1 MPYTQLANLDFKDI
15 KSSLK
20 DYLRAETDFTDYDF
34 EGSTLSQLL
43 DVLAYNTYYT
53 AFNTNMVVN
62 ELFLDSASLRDNVV
76 SLAKQLGYTPKSI
89 TASTARLSFNVN
101 IPNNAPDYVLLKAG
115 TGFLT
120 NFDDTNYQFVATKD
134 FKAEVANGVA
144 QFEDIQIVEGTLIT
158 TRTAFSTA
166 LKGQKFKI
174 ENSKADINTLTIK
187 VYNSSNS
194 TDFEEWKKADNILDP
209 GVNADSLI
217 YFVNEIEDESYEIIF
232 GDGVLGKSLD
242 NGNVVE
248 ISYVVTHGKDVNGA
262 KTFTFGGVLDDG
274 GGTLTVPFSV
284 SGITTLQ
291 KAEGGEDIESVDKIK
306 YLAPKFFSS
315 QNRAVTSSDY
325 EVIARNVY
333 PAISDII
340 VFGGEEQVPPDYGK
354 VFIAIKPTDASFLSA
369 YTKNQIVNDLKK
381 YSIGSIRPVLV
392 DPSILYV
399 ELDSKIFFDGNKTE
413 LLPQQVAGNAAKG
426 ITEYLKTSQTEK
438 FNGKFRYSKFVSV
451 IDESDRAIKSN
462 LTSVTLRK
470 DFIAQLNSSTFYE
483 ICYQNEFATDC
494 DNPVVSSTGF
504 ITLEYPNYTTY
515 LEDRS
520 GKIVL
525 YRLDPVSGDKIVLN
539 DSLGDIDYAKGE
551 IMLYDLTIIQGSFS
565 DNRIELR
572 VKPASNDVTV
582 LREVYLDVDVAKS
595 KFTATKE

>member
-1 MPYTQLANLDFKDI
+1 M
-15 KSSLK
+15 
-20 DYLRAETDFTDYDF
+20 
-34 EGSTLSQLL
+34 
-43 DVLAYNTYYT
+43 
-53 AFNTNMVVN
+53 
-62 ELFLDSASLRDNVV
+62 V

-89 TASTARLSFNVN
+89 TASTARLNFNVN

-144 QFEDIQIVEGTLIT
+144 QFEDIEIIEGTLIT
-158 TRTAFSTA
+158 TRNPFSTA
-166 LKGQKFKI
+166 QKGQRFKI
-174 ENSKADINTLTIK
+174 ENSKADVNTLTIK
-187 VYNSSNS
+187 VYNNSNS

-209 GVNADSLI
+209 AVNADSLI

-248 ISYVVTHGKDVNGA
+248 MSYVVTHGKDVNGA

-274 GGTLTVPFSV
+274 GGTLTVPFSI

-291 KAEGGEDIESVDKIK
+291 KAEGGEDIESVAKIK

-399 ELDSKIFFDGNKTE
+399 ELDSKIFFDANKTE

-470 DFIAQLNSSTFYE
+470 DFIAQLNSSSFYE
-483 ICYQNEFATDC
+483 ICYQNPFDRDC

-539 DSLGDIDYAKGE
+539 DSLGDVYYSTGE

-572 VKPASNDVTV
+572 VKPASNDIAV

-595 KFTATKE
+595 KFIATKE

>member
-1 MPYTQLANLDFKDI
+1 MPYTQLNNLDFVDI
-15 KSSLK
+15 KTALK
-20 DYLRAETDFTDYDF
+20 DYMRAETDFTDYDF
-34 EGSTLSQLL
+34 EGSALSQLL

-89 TASTARLSFNVN
+89 TAAKSNLSFNVN
-101 IPNNAPDYVLLKAG
+101 IPNNAPDSVTLKKG
-115 TGFLT
+115 SGFLT
-120 NFDDTNYQFVATKD
+120 NLDETSYQFVATKD
-134 FKAEVANGVA
+134 YRAEVANNVA
-144 QFEDIQIVEGTLIT
+144 VFEDVELVEGTLLNTVT
-158 TRTAFSTA
+158 TYNSAV
-166 LKGQKFKI
+166 KGQRFLI
-174 ENSKADINTLTIK
+174 ENSNVDINTLTIRIFD
-187 VYNSSNS
+187 NSNTSVS
-194 TDFEEWKKADNILDP
+194 TEFKKADNILDP
-209 GVNADSLI
+209 TIDSNSKI
-217 YFVNEIEDESYEIIF
+217 YFVNEIEDENYEVIF
-232 GDGVLGKSLD
+232 GDGILGEKLK
-242 NGNVVE
+242 NGNVIE
-248 ISYVVTHGKDVNGA
+248 MSYVITHGKDVNGA
-262 KTFTFGGVLDDG
+262 KAFTFGGVLTDG
-274 GGTLTVPFSV
+274 TININVPYSV
-284 SGITTLQ
+284 KNITTLQ
-291 KAEGGEDIESVDKIK
+291 KAYGGEDIESISKIK

-354 VFIAIKPTDASFLSA
+354 VFLSIKPSDASFLSA
-369 YTKNQIVNDLKK
+369 YTKKQIQEDLKK
-381 YSIGSIRPVLV
+381 YSVGSVRPVLV

-399 ELDSKIFFDGNKTE
+399 EMDSKINFDGTLTE
-413 LLPQQVAGNAAKG
+413 LLPQQIASNGAKA
-426 ITEYLKTSQTEK
+426 ILEYLKTSQTEK
-438 FNGKFRYSKFVSV
+438 FNGKFRYSKFISV

-462 LTSVTLRK
+462 LTSITLRK
-470 DFIAQLNSSTFYE
+470 DFYAQLNSSSFYE
-483 ICYQNEFATDC
+483 ICYQNAFEIEC
-494 DNPVVSSTGF
+494 DEPVVSSTGF

-525 YRLDPVSGDKIVLN
+525 YRLDSVTGEKIVLN
-539 DSLGDIDYAKGE
+539 DSLGDVDYAKGE

-582 LREVYLDVDVAKS
+582 LREVYLDVDVANS
-595 KFTATKE
+595 KFTAIKE

>member
-20 DYLRAETDFTDYDF
+20 DYLRAESDFTDYDF

-89 TASTARLSFNVN
+89 TASTARLNFNVN

-291 KAEGGEDIESVDKIK
+291 KAEGGEDIESVAKIK

-483 ICYQNEFATDC
+483 ICYQNEFDTDC

>member
-1 MPYTQLANLDFKDI
+1 MPYTQLNNLDFNDI
-15 KSSLK
+15 KVALK
-20 DYLRAETDFTDYDF
+20 DYMRAQSDFTDYDF
-34 EGSTLSQLL
+34 EASALSQLL

-76 SLAKQLGYTPKSI
+76 SLAKQLGYSPKSV
-89 TASTARLSFNVN
+89 TASKTNISFNVS
-101 IPNNAPDYVLLKAG
+101 IPNNAPEFVILKEG

-120 NFDDTNYQFVATKD
+120 NYDETTYQFVATKD
-134 FKAEVANGVA
+134 FRAEVANNVA
-144 QFEDIQIVEGTLIT
+144 VFTNIELVEGNLVT
-158 TRTAFSTA
+158 TNTTFQSGI
-166 LKGQKFKI
+166 KGQRFRI
-174 ENSKADINTLTIK
+174 ENSGADMNTLT
-187 VYNSSNS
+187 VRVFQSANSSI
-194 TDFEEWKKADNILDP
+194 FEEFRVADNILDP
-209 GVNADSLI
+209 SVDENAPVF
-217 YFVNEIEDESYEIIF
+217 FVNEIEDENYEIVF
-232 GDGVLGKSLD
+232 GDGVLGKKLD
-242 NGNVVE
+242 NGNVVQM
-248 ISYVVTHGKDVNGA
+248 SYVVTHGKEVNGA
-262 KTFTFGGVLDDG
+262 KTFTFGGVLSD
-274 GGTLTVPFSV
+274 
-284 SGITTLQ
+284 GITTLTIPYQ
-291 KAEGGEDIESVDKIK
+291 VQSISTVEKAYGGEDIESVAKIK

-325 EVIARNVY
+325 EVIVRNVY

-354 VFIAIKPTDASFLSA
+354 VFVSIKPSDASFLSA
-369 YTKNQIVNDLKK
+369 YTKGTIAKDLKK
-381 YSIGSIRPVLV
+381 YSVGSVRPVLI

-399 ELDSKIFFDGNKTE
+399 EMDSSIYFDGTKTE
-413 LLPQQVAGNAAKG
+413 LLPQQVASNAAQA

-438 FNGKFRYSKFVSV
+438 FNGKFRYSKFISV
-451 IDESDRAIKSN
+451 IDDSDRAIRSN
-462 LTSVTLRK
+462 LTSITLRK
-470 DFIAQLNSSTFYE
+470 DFYAQLNSTTFYE
-483 ICYQNEFATDC
+483 VCYQNAFDVDC

-525 YRLDPVSGDKIVLN
+525 YRLDSVSGDKIVLN
-539 DSLGDIDYAKGE
+539 DSLGDIDYVHGE
-551 IMLYDLTIIQGSFS
+551 IKLYDLTIIQGSFS

>member
-1 MPYTQLANLDFKDI
+1 MPYTQLNNLDFVDI
-15 KSSLK
+15 KTALK
-20 DYLRAETDFTDYDF
+20 DYMRAETDFTDYDF
-34 EGSTLSQLL
+34 EGSALSQLL

-89 TASTARLSFNVN
+89 TAAKSNLSFNVN
-101 IPNNAPDYVLLKAG
+101 IPNNAPDSVTLKKG
-115 TGFLT
+115 SGFLT
-120 NFDDTNYQFVATKD
+120 NLDETSYQFVATKD
-134 FKAEVANGVA
+134 YRAEVANNVA
-144 QFEDIQIVEGTLIT
+144 VFEDVELVEGTLLNTIT
-158 TRTAFSTA
+158 TYNSAV
-166 LKGQKFKI
+166 KGQRFLI
-174 ENSKADINTLTIK
+174 ENSNVDINTLTIRIFD
-187 VYNSSNS
+187 NSNTSIS
-194 TDFEEWKKADNILDP
+194 TEFKKADNILDP
-209 GVNADSLI
+209 TIDSNSKI
-217 YFVNEIEDESYEIIF
+217 YFVNEIEDENYEVIF
-232 GDGVLGKSLD
+232 GDGILGEKLN
-242 NGNVVE
+242 NGNVIE
-248 ISYVVTHGKDVNGA
+248 MSYVVTHGKDVNGA
-262 KTFTFGGVLDDG
+262 KAFTFGGVLSDG
-274 GGTLTVPFSV
+274 TININVPYSV
-284 SGITTLQ
+284 KNITTLQ
-291 KAEGGEDIESVDKIK
+291 KAYGGEDIESISKIK

-354 VFIAIKPTDASFLSA
+354 VFLSIKPSDASFLSA
-369 YTKNQIVNDLKK
+369 YTKKQIQEDLKK
-381 YSIGSIRPVLV
+381 YSVGSVRPVLV

-399 ELDSKIFFDGNKTE
+399 EMDSKINFDGTLTE
-413 LLPQQVAGNAAKG
+413 LLPQQIASNGAKA
-426 ITEYLKTSQTEK
+426 ILEYLKTSQTEK
-438 FNGKFRYSKFVSV
+438 FNGKFRYSKFISV

-462 LTSVTLRK
+462 LTSITLRK
-470 DFIAQLNSSTFYE
+470 DFYAQLNSSSFYE
-483 ICYQNEFATDC
+483 ICYQNAFEIEC
-494 DNPVVSSTGF
+494 DEPVVSSTGF

-525 YRLDPVSGDKIVLN
+525 YRLDSVTGEKIVLN
-539 DSLGDIDYAKGE
+539 DSLGDVDYAKGE

>member
-89 TASTARLSFNVN
+89 TASTARLNFNVN

-291 KAEGGEDIESVDKIK
+291 KAEGGEDIESVAKIK

-483 ICYQNEFATDC
+483 ICYQNEFAKDC
-494 DNPVVSSTGF
+494 DDPVVSSTGF

>member
-1 MPYTQLANLDFKDI
+1 MPYTQLNNLDFRDI
-15 KSSLK
+15 KSTLK
-20 DYLRAETDFTDYDF
+20 EYLRAESDFTDYDF

-89 TASTARLSFNVN
+89 TASKAKVNFNVN
-101 IPNNAPDYVLLKAG
+101 IPNNAPDYVLLKEG

-120 NFDDTNYQFVATKD
+120 NYDDTTYQFVATKD

-144 QFEDIQIVEGTLIT
+144 QFEDIEIVEGTLVT
-158 TRTAFSTA
+158 TNTTFSTA
-166 LKGQKFKI
+166 VKGQKFKI

-187 VYNSSNS
+187 VFNNANS
-194 TDFEEWKKADNILDP
+194 TDADEWKKADNILDP
-209 GVNADSLI
+209 TVNSESKV
-217 YFVNEIEDESYEIIF
+217 YFVSEIEDENYEVVF
-232 GDGVLGKSLD
+232 GDGVLGKALG
-242 NGNVVE
+242 NGNVVQM
-248 ISYVVTHGKDVNGA
+248 SYVVTHGKEVNGA
-262 KTFTFGGVLDDG
+262 KTFTFGGVLSDAST
-274 GGTLTVPFSV
+274 TLTVPFNV
-284 SGITTLQ
+284 TGITTID
-291 KAEGGEDIESVDKIK
+291 KAYGGEDIESVAKIK

-354 VFIAIKPTDASFLSA
+354 VFIAIKPNDASFLSA
-369 YTKNQIVNDLKK
+369 YTKNQIVNDLKR
-381 YSIGSIRPVLV
+381 YSVGSVRPVLV
-392 DPSILYV
+392 DPSILFV
-399 ELDSKIFFDGNKTE
+399 ELDSKIFFDGNMTE

-438 FNGKFRYSKFVSV
+438 FNGKFRYSKFISV

-470 DFIAQLNSSTFYE
+470 DFYAQLNSSSFYE
-483 ICYQNEFATDC
+483 ICYQNAFKVDC

-525 YRLDPVSGDKIVLN
+525 YRLDPVSGEKIVLD
-539 DSLGDIDYAKGE
+539 DSLGDVDYAKGE
-551 IMLYDLTIIQGSFS
+551 IMLYDLTLIQGSFS

>member
-1 MPYTQLANLDFKDI
+1 MPYTQLNNLDFVDI
-15 KSSLK
+15 KTALK
-20 DYLRAETDFTDYDF
+20 DYMRAETDFTDYDF
-34 EGSTLSQLL
+34 EGSALSQLL

-89 TASTARLSFNVN
+89 TAAKSNLSFNVN
-101 IPNNAPDYVLLKAG
+101 IPNNAPDSVTLKKG
-115 TGFLT
+115 SGFLT
-120 NFDDTNYQFVATKD
+120 NLDETSYQFVATKD
-134 FKAEVANGVA
+134 YRAEVANNVA
-144 QFEDIQIVEGTLIT
+144 VFEDVELVEGTLLNTIT
-158 TRTAFSTA
+158 TYNSAV
-166 LKGQKFKI
+166 KGQRFLI
-174 ENSKADINTLTIK
+174 ENSNVDINTLTIRIFDNS
-187 VYNSSNS
+187 NSSVS
-194 TDFEEWKKADNILDP
+194 TEFKKADNILDP
-209 GVNADSLI
+209 TIDSTSKI
-217 YFVNEIEDESYEIIF
+217 YFVNEIEDENYEVIF
-232 GDGVLGKSLD
+232 GDGILGQKLE
-242 NGNVVE
+242 NGNIIE
-248 ISYVVTHGKDVNGA
+248 MSYVITHGKDVNGA
-262 KTFTFGGVLDDG
+262 KAFTFGGVLTDG
-274 GGTLTVPFSV
+274 TININVPYSV
-284 SGITTLQ
+284 KNITTLQ
-291 KAEGGEDIESVDKIK
+291 KAYGGEDIESISKIK

-354 VFIAIKPTDASFLSA
+354 VFLSIKPSDASFLSA
-369 YTKNQIVNDLKK
+369 YTKKQIQDDLKK
-381 YSIGSIRPVLV
+381 YSVGSVRPVLV

-399 ELDSKIFFDGNKTE
+399 EMDSKINFDGTLTE
-413 LLPQQVAGNAAKG
+413 LLPQQIASNGAKA
-426 ITEYLKTSQTEK
+426 ILEYLKTSQTEK
-438 FNGKFRYSKFVSV
+438 FNGKFRYSKFISV

-462 LTSVTLRK
+462 LTSITLRK
-470 DFIAQLNSSTFYE
+470 DFYAQLNSSSFYE
-483 ICYQNEFATDC
+483 ICYQNAFEIEC
-494 DNPVVSSTGF
+494 DEPVVSSTGF

-525 YRLDPVSGDKIVLN
+525 YRLDSVTGEKIVLN

-582 LREVYLDVDVAKS
+582 LREVYLDVDVANS
-595 KFTATKE
+595 KFTAIKE

>member
-89 TASTARLSFNVN
+89 TASTARLNFNVN

-144 QFEDIQIVEGTLIT
+144 QFEDIEIVEGTLIT

-291 KAEGGEDIESVDKIK
+291 KAEGGEDIESVAKIK

-392 DPSILYV
+392 DPSILFV

>member
-1 MPYTQLANLDFKDI
+1 MPYTQLNSLDFTDI
-15 KSSLK
+15 KSTLRE
-20 DYLRAETDFTDYDF
+20 YLRAESDFTDYDF

-76 SLAKQLGYTPKSI
+76 SLAKQLGYSPKSV
-89 TASTARLSFNVN
+89 TASKANISFNVS
-101 IPNNAPDYVLLKAG
+101 IPNNAPEFVILKEG

-120 NFDDTNYQFVATKD
+120 NYDETTYQFVATKD
-134 FKAEVANGVA
+134 FRAEVANNVA
-144 QFEDIQIVEGTLIT
+144 VFTNIELVEGNLVT
-158 TRTAFSTA
+158 TNTTFQSGI
-166 LKGQKFKI
+166 KGQRFRI
-174 ENSKADINTLTIK
+174 ENSGADMNTLT
-187 VYNSSNS
+187 VRVFQSANSSI
-194 TDFEEWKKADNILDP
+194 FEEFRVADNILDP
-209 GVNADSLI
+209 SVDENAPVF
-217 YFVNEIEDESYEIIF
+217 FVNEIEDENYEIVF
-232 GDGVLGKSLD
+232 GDGVLGKKLD
-242 NGNVVE
+242 NGNVVQM
-248 ISYVVTHGKDVNGA
+248 SYVVTHGKEVNGA
-262 KTFTFGGVLDDG
+262 KTFTFGGVLSD
-274 GGTLTVPFSV
+274 
-284 SGITTLQ
+284 GITTLTIPYQ
-291 KAEGGEDIESVDKIK
+291 VQSISTVEKAYGGEDIESVAKIK

-325 EVIARNVY
+325 EVIVRNVY

-354 VFIAIKPTDASFLSA
+354 VFVSIKPSDASFLSA
-369 YTKNQIVNDLKK
+369 YTKGTIAKDLKK
-381 YSIGSIRPVLV
+381 YSVGSVRPVLI

-399 ELDSKIFFDGNKTE
+399 EMDSSIYFDGTKTE
-413 LLPQQVAGNAAKG
+413 LLPQQVASNAAQA

-438 FNGKFRYSKFVSV
+438 FNGKFRYSKFISV
-451 IDESDRAIKSN
+451 IDDSDRAIRSN
-462 LTSVTLRK
+462 LTSITLRK
-470 DFIAQLNSSTFYE
+470 DFYAQLNSTTFYE
-483 ICYQNEFATDC
+483 VCYQNAFDVDC

-525 YRLDPVSGDKIVLN
+525 YRLDSVSGDKIVLN
-539 DSLGDIDYAKGE
+539 DSLGDIDYAHGE
-551 IMLYDLTIIQGSFS
+551 IKLYDLTIIQGSFS

>member
-1 MPYTQLANLDFKDI
+1 MPYTQLNNLDFVDI
-15 KSSLK
+15 KTALK
-20 DYLRAETDFTDYDF
+20 DYMRAETDFTDYDF
-34 EGSTLSQLL
+34 EGSALSQLL

-89 TASTARLSFNVN
+89 TAAKSKLSFNVN
-101 IPNNAPDYVLLKAG
+101 IPNNAPDSVTLKKG
-115 TGFLT
+115 SGFLT
-120 NFDDTNYQFVATKD
+120 NLDETSYQFVATKD
-134 FKAEVANGVA
+134 YRAEVANNVA
-144 QFEDIQIVEGTLIT
+144 VFEDVELVEGTLLNTIT
-158 TRTAFSTA
+158 TYNSAV
-166 LKGQKFKI
+166 KGQRFLI
-174 ENSKADINTLTIK
+174 ENSNVDINTLTIRIFDNS
-187 VYNSSNS
+187 NSSVS
-194 TDFEEWKKADNILDP
+194 TEFKKADNILDP
-209 GVNADSLI
+209 TIDSTSKI
-217 YFVNEIEDESYEIIF
+217 YFVNEIEDENYEVIF
-232 GDGVLGKSLD
+232 GDGILGQKLE
-242 NGNVVE
+242 NGNIIE
-248 ISYVVTHGKDVNGA
+248 MSYVITHGKDVNGA
-262 KTFTFGGVLDDG
+262 KAFTFGGVLTDG
-274 GGTLTVPFSV
+274 TININVPYSV
-284 SGITTLQ
+284 KNITTLQ
-291 KAEGGEDIESVDKIK
+291 KAYGGEDIESISKIK

-354 VFIAIKPTDASFLSA
+354 VFLSIKPSDASFLSA
-369 YTKNQIVNDLKK
+369 YTKKQIQDDLKK
-381 YSIGSIRPVLV
+381 YSVGSVRPVLV

-399 ELDSKIFFDGNKTE
+399 EMDSKINFDGTLTE
-413 LLPQQVAGNAAKG
+413 LLPQQIASNGAKA
-426 ITEYLKTSQTEK
+426 ILEYLKTSQTEK
-438 FNGKFRYSKFVSV
+438 FNGKFRYSKFISV

-462 LTSVTLRK
+462 LTSITLRK
-470 DFIAQLNSSTFYE
+470 DFYAQLNSSSFYE
-483 ICYQNEFATDC
+483 ICYQNAFEIEC
-494 DNPVVSSTGF
+494 DEPVVSSTGF

-525 YRLDPVSGDKIVLN
+525 YRLDSVTGEKIVLN

-582 LREVYLDVDVAKS
+582 LREVYLDVDVANS
-595 KFTATKE
+595 KFTAIKE